1 MLRIALVPVFAWF
14 LLHDGGQLTSYPRHR
29 GHRPHRGA
37 RMISAGDDAQVRPPQ
52 ASVWNIANALTML
65 RIALV
70 PVFAWFLLHDGGQL
84 TSYRLL
90 AAAVFV
96 VATATDRMDGDIA
109 RARGLVT
116 DFGKVSDP
124 IADKT
129 LMGMALIGLSILDL
143 LPWWVTVVV
152 LIREL
157 GVTALRFVVIR
168 HGVIPASRGGKL
180 KTALQAVAILLYIL
194 PLGASWHA
202 LAVVMMT
209 LAVIV
214 TMLTGIDYVLRAHAL
229 RNTSPRAQRVRPQH
243 IVDAGQHGH
252 DDRQRH
258 HHHREGVPGST
269 ERQDVEKDRDRL
281 KGGLELSAATRRY
294 DAVSDDH
301 EPQCSD
307 AKFPDQDHH
316 GDPPR
321 QQIEDREPD
330 ERHTHQGLVGDRV
343 AHFAEVGDQTPG
355 PRDIAV
361 HAVGGRRDHEHSRGK
376 QAVARQL
383 TAVVQQEPGE
393 DGHESN
399 AQHGERVGDVPDAGL
414 RRPNLGVIP
423 SGNHPGSAMRS
434 MPSVSRVARQL
445 TAVVQQEPGEDGHES
460 NAQHGERVG
469 DVPDAGLR

>member
-1 MLRIALVPVFAWF
+1 
-14 LLHDGGQLTSYPRHR
+14 
-29 GHRPHRGA
+29 
-37 RMISAGDDAQVRPPQ
+37 MIPAGDDAQVRPPQ

-229 RNTSPRAQRVRPQH
+229 RNTSPRAQLKCERRAAAAREAAAGEAAAGESASSGPVQRRTQRRVPFAEHVSSTVLDPPALVRELPTTYT
-243 IVDAGQHGH
+243 DPA
-252 DDRQRH
+252 DDTAIS
-258 HHHREGVPGST
+258 EA
-269 ERQDVEKDRDRL
+269 
-281 KGGLELSAATRRY
+281 LSASWAGPSQLRVHPLDPRRRMLTSKPRSTK
-294 DAVSDDH
+294 VS
-301 EPQCSD
+301 
-307 AKFPDQDHH
+307 
-316 GDPPR
+316 
-321 QQIEDREPD
+321 
-330 ERHTHQGLVGDRV
+330 
-343 AHFAEVGDQTPG
+343 
-355 PRDIAV
+355 
-361 HAVGGRRDHEHSRGK
+361 
-376 QAVARQL
+376 
-383 TAVVQQEPGE
+383 
-393 DGHESN
+393 
-399 AQHGERVGDVPDAGL
+399 
-414 RRPNLGVIP
+414 
-423 SGNHPGSAMRS
+423 
-434 MPSVSRVARQL
+434 
-445 TAVVQQEPGEDGHES
+445 
-460 NAQHGERVG
+460 
-469 DVPDAGLR
+469 